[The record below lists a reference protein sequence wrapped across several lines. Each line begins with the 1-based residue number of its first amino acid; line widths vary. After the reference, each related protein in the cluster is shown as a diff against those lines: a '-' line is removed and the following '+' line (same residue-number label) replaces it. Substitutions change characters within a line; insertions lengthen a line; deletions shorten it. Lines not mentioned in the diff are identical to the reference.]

1 MFYRRRLVSV
11 AVLGLGIPRGFF
23 KMRIT
28 IYRKLDND
36 RSSVIRSQKL
46 NTLKTPIQAEV
57 PDYTNLAH
65 YLNNIFC
72 DFQRLQYQAKRLTRK
87 LPQE

>member
-1 MFYRRRLVSV
+1 MSV

-65 YLNNIFC
+65 YPHNISR
-72 DFQRLQYQAKRLTRK
+72 DFQGLQYQAKRLTRK